1 MLTTDITCP
10 GTHTLSDLEQLA
22 DQQEE
27 LLGPLVNL
35 GNAGSDSVLTFDMDA
50 PPPLQPLVLSAGT
63 PGATPGLQLV
73 CRGNCLIGGQL
84 TPVSALRALVSTADA
99 DTHAGPDD
107 PGATVS
113 VPTNH
118 PVAAIPAVPA
128 VQHGSAL
135 EAELRSHLSTA
146 LGFAP
151 LVHNSSTAH
160 GLAPAL
166 VAAIGSVES
175 AWGTS
180 PLMQPNGPAGTG
192 DRKPRDPAPPL
203 RSGSM
208 PPDGLGFGR
217 GLMQADWDAHDFAR
231 TGAWRDAA
239 ANIAFACSV
248 LAGDR
253 DRFATELHL
262 APADA
267 VAAAVAAYNAG
278 HRGAADR
285 IKAAG
290 LAAATAPGTYAGK
303 VLARVAFFRDN
314 GFGFDGAA
322 HTAPGT
328 AAAFG
333 AAMAMAMTAGAP
345 VAATAGGP
353 YVITDTQPF
362 MGTLVPDG
370 QCVAFVK
377 AAAKAPHTAAW
388 RRGAR
393 VRGNAAVRPGTAIAT
408 FDANGTYGNHTDG
421 SSHAAIFISQ
431 DTSGLTVLDQF
442 VFPHAKPVGPRTLTF
457 GHGTPANNGD
467 AFFVIL

>member
-1 MLTTDITCP
+1 MPITDITFP

-50 PPPLQPLVLSAGT
+50 PPPLQPLVLSTGT
-63 PGATPGLQLV
+63 PGVTPGLQLV
-73 CRGNCLIGGQL
+73 CRGNCLVGGQL
-84 TPVSALRALVSTADA
+84 TPVSALRALASIADA
-99 DTHAGPDD
+99 GMPAGLGD
-107 PGATVS
+107 PVPSVTVPVH
-113 VPTNH
+113 VPASH
-118 PVAAIPAVPA
+118 PVATLPAVPA
-128 VQHGSAL
+128 VQRGSAL

-151 LVHNSSTAH
+151 LVHSVSTAH

-180 PLMQPNGPAGTG
+180 PLMQPNGPAGTS

-203 RSGSM
+203 RPGSM
-208 PPDGLGFGR
+208 PSDGLGFGR
-217 GLMQADWDAHDFAR
+217 GLLQIDWDAHDFAR

-253 DRFATELHL
+253 DRFTTELRL
-262 APADA
+262 APANA

-278 HRGAADR
+278 HRGATDR

-314 GFGFDGAA
+314 GFGIDGAVHA
-322 HTAPGT
+322 TPGT
-328 AAAFG
+328 AAFG
-333 AAMAMAMTAGAP
+333 MAMTSGAAF
-345 VAATAGGP
+345 AAAAGGP
-353 YVITDTQPF
+353 YVATDTQPF

-377 AAAKAPHTAAW
+377 VAAKAPHTAAW

-393 VRGNAAVRPGTAIAT
+393 VRGNAAVHPGTAIAT
-408 FDANGTYGNHTDG
+408 FDANGAYGNHTDG
-421 SSHAAIFISQ
+421 SSHAAIFVSQ
-431 DTSGLTVLDQF
+431 DTNGLTVLDQF
-442 VFPHAKPVGPRTLTF
+442 VFPRTKSVGQRTLAF

-467 AFFVIL
+467 DFFVIL